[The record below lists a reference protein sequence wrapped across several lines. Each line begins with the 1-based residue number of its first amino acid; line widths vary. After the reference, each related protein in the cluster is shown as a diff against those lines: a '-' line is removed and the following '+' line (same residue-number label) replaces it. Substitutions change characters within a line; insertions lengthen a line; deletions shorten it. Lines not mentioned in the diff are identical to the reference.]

1 MQAITTQ
8 DGRGLA
14 LNILGFSENQPC
26 RVSCLDQLVHT
37 PCQSLLASQ
46 CTSQCD
52 MQMCLQD
59 PDAFVKDMTELFE
72 NLDLNDI
79 SEHTSE
85 IMQAMMEKIRHH
97 QARQQETVTVHAHHD
112 SRNSVS
118 CALFDR

>member
-14 LNILGFSENQPC
+14 LNILGFSENQTC
-26 RVSCLDQLVHT
+26 RVSCLDQLVQT
-37 PCQSLLASQ
+37 TCRCLLLS
-46 CTSQCD
+46 CIPMCN
-52 MQMCLQD
+52 MQMWLQD

-72 NLDLNDI
+72 SLDLNDI

-97 QARQQETVTVHAHHD
+97 QARQRQTVLANPD
-112 SRNSVS
+112 SRASAS
-118 CALFDR
+118 CALSGR

>member
-14 LNILGFSENQPC
+14 LNILGFSENQTC
-26 RVSCLDQLVHT
+26 RVSCLDQLVQT
-37 PCQSLLASQ
+37 SCWSLLWSGIP
-46 CTSQCD
+46 TN
-52 MQMCLQD
+52 MLMWLQD

-72 NLDLNDI
+72 SLDLNDI

-97 QARQQETVTVHAHHD
+97 QAR
-112 SRNSVS
+112 
-118 CALFDR
+118 